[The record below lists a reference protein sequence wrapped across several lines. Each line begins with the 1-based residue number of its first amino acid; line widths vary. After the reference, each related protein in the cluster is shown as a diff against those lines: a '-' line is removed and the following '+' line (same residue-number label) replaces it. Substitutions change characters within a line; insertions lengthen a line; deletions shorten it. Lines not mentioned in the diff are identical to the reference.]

1 MTARKTSKYDFV
13 GKRKTFAL
21 LSLVLCIVSLLLFF
35 IVKPTWGIDF
45 TGGTEIHLA
54 FAQPIQADELRTVVR
69 GKFEQVNV
77 QQVGAEDAN
86 EYLIRIENP
95 KEGTESVQGDIE
107 KVLKGAFG
115 EDFIEESRFNVEVG
129 VRLVINYTGE
139 ERSLADISN
148 ALKDIP
154 NVKVSATKDSKAFA
168 IELPGQ
174 VSELQKQIANN
185 MSVPFEIKKTDSVGP
200 KVGAELRQQGLIA
213 ILATLGLILVYVSL
227 RFSLNFAP
235 GAVLAL
241 LHDVLVVVG
250 IFIVLGKAGPYLP
263 FPIPSLEFNLPMVG
277 ALLTIIGYSL
287 NDTIVIYDRIRE
299 NMARYRKKDM
309 ESLINTSINETLQR
323 TINTSL
329 TTLGAMMAFL
339 FFGGSVIQTF
349 ALAIILGVI
358 VGTYSTIYVASPTI
372 LFMQDLQPMLVRIF
386 SPSQTEEAKEVE

>member
-1 MTARKTSKYDFV
+1 MTARKLSKYDFV
-13 GKRKTFAL
+13 GKRRSFAL
-21 LSLVLCIVSLLLFF
+21 LSITLCIISLLLFF

-45 TGGTEIHLA
+45 TGGTEIHLR
-54 FAQPIQADELRTVVR
+54 FQDSIQADELRSAVR
-69 GKFEQVNV
+69 GKFAQVNV
-77 QQVGAEDAN
+77 QQVGDDQAN

-107 KVLKGAFG
+107 KKLKTAFG
-115 EDFIEESRFNVEVG
+115 DDFIQESTFKVEVG
-129 VRLVINYTGE
+129 VRLVIKHTGDD
-139 ERSLADISN
+139 RSLADITN

-154 NVKVSATKDSKAFA
+154 NVKVVDVKDSKSFA
-168 IELPGQ
+168 VELPGQ
-174 VSELQKQIANN
+174 VSALQKQISSE
-185 MSVPFEIKKTDSVGP
+185 MKSSFEILQTDSVGP
-200 KVGAELRQQGLIA
+200 KVGAELRQQGLIS
-213 ILATLGLILVYVSL
+213 ILATLGLILAYVSL
-227 RFSLNFAP
+227 RFNLSFAP

-241 LHDVLVVVG
+241 LHDVLIVIG
-250 IFIVLGKAGPYLP
+250 LFILLGKAAPYLP

-299 NMARYRKKDM
+299 NMARYRKTDL
-309 ESLINTSINETLQR
+309 ESLINTSINETLRR

-329 TTLGAMMAFL
+329 TTLGAMSAFL

-372 LFMQDLQPMLVRIF
+372 LYMQDIQPMLIRIF
-386 SPSQTEEAKEVE
+386 SPAERKESKGAE

>member
-1 MTARKTSKYDFV
+1 MSARKASKYDFV

-21 LSLVLCIVSLLLFF
+21 LSITLCIISLLLFF

-45 TGGTEIHLA
+45 TGGTEVHLQ
-54 FAQPIQADELRTVVR
+54 FDKPIQADKLRTAVR
-69 GKFEQVNV
+69 GKFAQVNV
-77 QQVGAEDAN
+77 QQVGDEQAN

-107 KVLKGAFG
+107 KVLKEKFG
-115 EDFIEESRFNVEVG
+115 EDFIEESTFKVEVG
-129 VRLVINYTGE
+129 VRLVIKHTGE
-139 ERSLADISN
+139 ERSLAEIAN
-148 ALKDIP
+148 ALSSIP
-154 NVKVSATKDSKAFA
+154 SVKVVDVKDSRSFA

-174 VSELQKQIANN
+174 VSALQKQISAE
-185 MSVPFEIKKTDSVGP
+185 MSIPFAILQTDSVGP
-200 KVGAELRQQGLIA
+200 KVGAELRQQGLIS

-241 LHDVLVVVG
+241 LHDVLIVIG
-250 IFIVLGKAGPYLP
+250 LFIILGKAGPYLP

-299 NMARYRKKDM
+299 NMARYRKTDM
-309 ESLINTSINETLQR
+309 ESLINTSINETLRR

-329 TTLGAMMAFL
+329 TTLGAMSAFL

-372 LFMQDLQPMLVRIF
+372 LFMQDIQPALVRIF
-386 SPSQTEEAKEVE
+386 SPAQAQESQEAE